1 MQIVFQ
7 TWLAGEELAHASKFI
22 PTLVISHPTAYFQTF
37 LAAAGLSF
45 F

>member
-7 TWLAGEELAHASKFI
+7 TWIAGEELARASKFI
-22 PTLVISHPTAYFQTF
+22 PTPVISHPTAYFQLF
-37 LAAAGLSF
+37 FAAAGLSF